1 MAKNIKKEKPKPP
14 IRFFAD
20 GELADGE
27 LFYSGVYEGDSKV
40 TTTYHDKELQDS
52 LEPIWSKRLTEAA
65 RTIVAEDPNTGLWSV

>member
-1 MAKNIKKEKPKPP
+1 MAKKMKKEKPKPP

-20 GELADGE
+20 GEL
-27 LFYSGVYEGDSKV
+27 FYAGAYEGEGVV

>member
-1 MAKNIKKEKPKPP
+1 MAKKMKKEKPKPP
-14 IRFFAD
+14 IRFFA
-20 GELADGE
+20 GGE

-40 TTTYHDKELQDS
+40 TTTYHNELLQDS

>member
-14 IRFFAD
+14 IRFFA
-20 GELADGE
+20 GGKLI
-27 LFYSGVYEGDSKV
+27 YSGVYEGEGKV